1 MRNGA
6 LRLSVPV
13 VSASVLFFLLGSTG
27 VGRAQGQGEG
37 KGVASWSTPRTA
49 WGAPDLQGVWDYR
62 TMTPLERPREFSG
75 KAVMSDE
82 EAAAYTTRRLAEQA
96 DYDLAPS
103 VHAKWWLDYGK
114 ELTDDHR
121 TSLIVDPPDGRI
133 PHLTDAAME
142 RGAARAER
150 RRTHGA
156 DAAEYRGLTERCL
169 SFGTPRL
176 PGAYNNNYHIL
187 QTPEYVAIVSEM
199 VHDARI
205 VPLDG
210 RPLPSIPQ
218 WHGESRGHWEG
229 DTLVVES
236 ASYTAQGAFRGST
249 AGVRIVERFTRVA
262 SDTIEY
268 EIRAEDQAT
277 WAAPWSVM
285 FPMKKASQPMF
296 EYACHEGNYG
306 LMNIL
311 RNARLEESISRV
323 ATP

>member
-1 MRNGA
+1 MGNGA
-6 LRLSVPV
+6 LRLTV
-13 VSASVLFFLLGSTG
+13 VSLWGCFFLLGSTG
-27 VGRAQGQGEG
+27 VGWAQAPGEG
-37 KGVASWSTPRTA
+37 QDVASWSTPRTA

-82 EAAAYTTRRLAEQA
+82 EAAAYTARRLAEQA

-133 PHLTDAAME
+133 PPLTEAARE
-142 RGAARAER
+142 RGEARAER
-150 RRTHGA
+150 RRTYGA
-156 DAAEYRGLTERCL
+156 DAAEYRGLSERCL

-199 VHDARI
+199 VHDVRV

-210 RPLPSIPQ
+210 RPSPRIPQ
-218 WHGESRGHWEG
+218 WHGESRGRWEG

-268 EIRAEDQAT
+268 EIQAKDPAT
-277 WAAPWSVM
+277 WAAPWSLM
-285 FPMKKASQPMF
+285 FPMKKSSQPMF

-306 LMNIL
+306 LENIL
-311 RNARLEESISRV
+311 RNARLEEAVAQV

>member
-1 MRNGA
+1 
-6 LRLSVPV
+6 
-13 VSASVLFFLLGSTG
+13 

-133 PHLTDAAME
+133 PHLTDAARE

-323 ATP
+323 AAP

>member
-13 VSASVLFFLLGSTG
+13 VSACVLFFLLGSTG
-27 VGRAQGQGEG
+27 VGRAQVQGEG

-121 TSLIVDPPDGRI
+121 TSLIVDPADGRI
-133 PHLTDAAME
+133 PHLTEAARE

-311 RNARLEESISRV
+311 RNARLEELISGV